1 MMSNHDDRPGG
12 SGLLLGAGAALL
24 MVACCGP
31 PNGSPSLLAYNEK
44 QEPTD
49 GTNVG
54 GRSRVDRVLPRLRIV
69 VLVPQG
75 IEHGAGRAADVPGDP
90 AVR

>member
-1 MMSNHDDRPGG
+1 MAVSVMRRIVSLETDARR
-12 SGLLLGAGAALL
+12 
-24 MVACCGP
+24 
-31 PNGSPSLLAYNEK
+31 SPKCAEISSVVSLLAYNEK
-44 QEPTD
+44 QGANGD

-90 AVR
+90 TVR